1 MEERGLTGATSTAPV
16 PLLPDSGRAGEGE
29 GEKTPRPLFRL
40 PVSPPPSGLSPAFP
54 SLVCLPVSVLVPPIG
69 QTKLQPDVTLG
80 LGVCRPQPPGAHG
93 GQGCGQWVQRGTG
106 DQTAQT
112 PVL

>member
-1 MEERGLTGATSTAPV
+1 MEERGLTGAASTAPV
-16 PLLPDSGRAGEGE
+16 PLLPESERAGEAS
-29 GEKTPRPLFRL
+29 EKRRPGLSSAFQSLFR
-40 PVSPPPSGLSPAFP
+40 
-54 SLVCLPVSVLVPPIG
+54 LPVSVLVPPIG

-80 LGVCRPQPPGAHG
+80 LGVCRPQPPEAQG

-106 DQTAQT
+106 DQIAQT